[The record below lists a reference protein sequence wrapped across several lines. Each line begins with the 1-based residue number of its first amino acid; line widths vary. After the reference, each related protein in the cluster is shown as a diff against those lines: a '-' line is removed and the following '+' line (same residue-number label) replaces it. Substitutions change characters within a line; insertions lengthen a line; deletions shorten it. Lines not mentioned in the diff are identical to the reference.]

1 MVKLRSYNSAMPL
14 DEGMMGVQIPPGLP
28 EIALLAQV
36 VEQSICNAQVEGSSP
51 SESTKLRFFV
61 ERHESM

>member
-1 MVKLRSYNSAMPL
+1 MPL